1 MNYLEIY
8 NEELIDLIGEES
20 PSMRIDGRL
29 VNCPPTQVSSET
41 DVFNL
46 IRTAQQKVTIAKT
59 IYNDR
64 SSRSHTILILQYK
77 IQRKDGKVIKAKLNL
92 VDLAG
97 SERLNK
103 AEETSKEIQHES
115 RKINQSLINLGMV
128 IRDLNRNEKFIKYNS
143 SKLTTLL

>member
-1 MNYLEIY
+1 M
-8 NEELIDLIGEES
+8 
-20 PSMRIDGRL
+20 
-29 VNCPPTQVSSET
+29 
-41 DVFNL
+41 FNL

-59 IYNDR
+59 IFNDR